1 MSRRLAFGL
10 SAIALAVGAV
20 GCSGAR
26 SHVTAPTAEYP
37 ISMSDGIRDENGSAV
52 PDEDK
57 QVVGYF
63 MYDYKAWGMWWR
75 IISFTG
81 DKDMSEEM
89 NKQVKAAGGEGV
101 INLSVKAENC
111 TWNIFTFV
119 GLFPDCSTVRVRG
132 NIIKRKPKA
141 AVASTPP
148 VVAPPATPAAPPPPA
163 GPPPPAAPPAAEPA
177 AAAAPPATAAA
188 PPSLAPP
195 K

>member
-1 MSRRLAFGL
+1 MSRKLALGL
-10 SAIALAVGAV
+10 SAIALAVGAF

-37 ISMSDGIRDENGSAV
+37 ISMSDGIRDESGAPV
-52 PDEDK
+52 ADEDK

-63 MYDYKAWGMWWR
+63 QYDYKAWGMWWR
-75 IISFTG
+75 MISFTG
-81 DKDMSEEM
+81 DKDLSEEM

-101 INLSVKAENC
+101 INLTVKAENC

-141 AVASTPP
+141 EVASKPP
-148 VVAPPATPAAPPPPA
+148 VLAPPPAAPA
-163 GPPPPAAPPAAEPA
+163 PPPAAPPPA
-177 AAAAPPATAAA
+177 APAAP
-188 PPSLAPP
+188 
-195 K
+195 